1 VTRVE
6 SSSLLTRQVR
16 VELTADAEDFRLE
29 LIPNAS
35 SNKPTSSSETSM
47 ASDQPRLEKAAE
59 RYLELDAAANSALAR
74 NRTVVIDV
82 PKELPRVQSRRRNL
96 RLLDDY
102 RNARMPSKIAIRPL
116 LLPEPPVDYLR
127 EFQARGV
134 SWLLAHK
141 RAILADDMGLGKT
154 VQAIS
159 ALRLLIAR
167 GQVKSVLVVCP
178 KSLLRTWE
186 YEIGRWAP
194 ELWTIC
200 LAPPARLK
208 EQAWALIAD
217 RCHVCV
223 TNYEQ
228 MRNPPLILKSRT
240 PDLLIADEAHRLR
253 GPNTQTVQGLRLVSS
268 EWLWALTGTPIER
281 DVDDLATLLS
291 FIEPHRFSAR
301 DAQVGVASLRAQS
314 RRYVLRRLKTDVL
327 SELPAVI
334 LSKEPLELSPSQRKE
349 YDHIRSKPWP
359 RGSGE
364 SLKRINE
371 LRSLCDYDPATGNS
385 SKIDRIIEILQDV
398 SRAGEKAVVFSY
410 LIKPLELLE
419 KRLLEVV
426 PDSTVQILVGSLDA
440 QGRAV
445 TVDAFRKT
453 PGFAVLLCSSRVGG
467 EGLTLTEANH
477 VIFVNEWWNP
487 SANSQARDRLVRI
500 GQKRVVYVRS
510 FRCNDTIEELLEEI
524 LAKKTDLFTQVVDAL
539 SEDVALSEPVG
550 KLIRELRA
558 QLSVRGS
565 ATHRSKTWAAR

>member
-1 VTRVE
+1 MVTRVE
-6 SSSLLTRQVR
+6 SSSLPARR
-16 VELTADAEDFRLE
+16 ISVELTADAEVIRLE
-29 LIPNAS
+29 LTPNAS
-35 SNKPTSSSETSM
+35 TSKPTSSSERRG
-47 ASDQPRLEKAAE
+47 ASDHPRLQLAAE
-59 RYLELDAAANSALAR
+59 RYLELDAAANGALGR
-74 NRTVVIDV
+74 NRTIVIDV

-96 RLLDDY
+96 RVLDDY
-102 RNARMPSKIAIRPL
+102 RNARMPSKVAIRPL
-116 LLPEPPVDYLR
+116 LIPEPGLDYLR
-127 EFQARGV
+127 EFQTRGV
-134 SWLLAHK
+134 NWLLAHK

-208 EQAWALIAD
+208 EPAWALIAD

-228 MRNPPLILKSRT
+228 MRNPPTILKGRA

-291 FIEPHRFSAR
+291 FVEPHRFSVR
-301 DAQVGVASLRAQS
+301 DAQVGVDSLRAQS
-314 RRYVLRRLKTDVL
+314 RKYVLRRLKTDVL
-327 SELPAVI
+327 SELPAAI
-334 LSKEPLELSPSQRKE
+334 LSKEPLELSPAQRE
-349 YDHIRSKPWP
+349 AYDHLRSKPWP
-359 RGSGE
+359 RDSGE

-371 LRSLCDYDPATGNS
+371 LRSLCDYDPATGRS

-398 SRAGEKAVVFSY
+398 SKAGEKAVVFSY
-410 LIKPLELLE
+410 LVKPLELLAE
-419 KRLLEVV
+419 RLVDV
-426 PDSTVQILVGSLDA
+426 APNSPVQVLVGSLDA
-440 QGRAV
+440 QSRNVA
-445 TVDAFRKT
+445 VDAFRKT

-524 LAKKTDLFTQVVDAL
+524 LERKTELFTQVVDAL
-539 SEDVALSEPVG
+539 SEDAPPSEPVG

-558 QLSVRGS
+558 QLSLG
-565 ATHRSKTWAAR
+565 ATATRRSDRHR